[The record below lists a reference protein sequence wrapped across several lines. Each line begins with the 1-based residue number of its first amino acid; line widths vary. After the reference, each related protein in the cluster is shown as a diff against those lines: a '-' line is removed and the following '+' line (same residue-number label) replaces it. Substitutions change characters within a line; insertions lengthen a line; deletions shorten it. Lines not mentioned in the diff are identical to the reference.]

1 MKHILTYILFLGVCL
16 TSCQL
21 GKHYTRPDLH
31 LPERL
36 DSMATDTMS
45 IADFR
50 WWEIY
55 TDTTL
60 QTLIR
65 QTLEHNKDMLTA
77 AARLKEMAAQKRI
90 AYANLFDAH
99 RKLLAVTYD
108 GGCFGSKLHHGL
120 YRIGGTSL

>member
-31 LPERL
+31 LPEQL
-36 DSMATDTMS
+36 DSTATDTMS

-60 QTLIR
+60 QALIR

-90 AYANLFDAH
+90 AYANLFPEV
-99 RKLLAVTYD
+99 K
-108 GGCFGSKLHHGL
+108 GQL
-120 YRIGGTSL
+120 YTDKEAEN